1 MICCQYQSL
10 VSSDSAIRVFNK
22 QGGRKNEGE
31 MGVEGFYRG
40 QEGLKGCGSIFA
52 EEEFDEVARRFPSPH
67 GGGEL

>member
-1 MICCQYQSL
+1 
-10 VSSDSAIRVFNK
+10 
-22 QGGRKNEGE
+22 